1 MSILYEERLQLIRS
15 QPMKPRHN
23 LLQFSLRPEKI
34 GLLEWLGCR
43 SSLSSCFE
51 NVLISKNSVS
61 SSINDVNV
69 KVLVIHLSLIV
80 CTGTQLLR
88 KLLDLEELRGVGVG
102 PQKESGFKPCP
113 G

>member
-1 MSILYEERLQLIRS
+1 MSILYEERLQLIRN

-23 LLQFSLRPEKI
+23 LRPEKI

-61 SSINDVNV
+61 SSINDDNV
-69 KVLVIHLSLIV
+69 KVLVIHLSHWLSV
-80 CTGTQLLR
+80 RRNSKGPLSTTFSCSEGLDRNRFGSLQRHLR
-88 KLLDLEELRGVGVG
+88 
-102 PQKESGFKPCP
+102 
-113 G
+113 